1 MSPLRRQTSVF
12 FKMLKDESKLCL
24 ADTQQMEYVL
34 HVGMKD
40 GTYNHKEAHRRL
52 IDELLEWSR

>member
-1 MSPLRRQTSVF
+1 MSLSCQQTSIF
-12 FKMLKDESKLCL
+12 FKDESNLCQ
-24 ADTQQMEYVL
+24 ADTEQMEYVL

-52 IDELLEWSR
+52 VDEFLECSR